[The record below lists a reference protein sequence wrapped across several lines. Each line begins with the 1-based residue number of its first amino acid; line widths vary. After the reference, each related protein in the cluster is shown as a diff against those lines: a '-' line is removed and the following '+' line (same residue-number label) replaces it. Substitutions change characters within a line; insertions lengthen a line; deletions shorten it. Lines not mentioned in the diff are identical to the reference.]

1 MGLLSGREQD
11 GSRAVGIGG
20 FVSVTPSFVDKKLA
34 GKAVL
39 LIVDLVK
46 ITISRF
52 EVTARSIEQGQ
63 VMRIGKGM
71 PRLSWP
77 VLSEHGRKFLA
88 RGKVKNC
95 FHTRK
100 LPSI

>member
-1 MGLLSGREQD
+1 
-11 GSRAVGIGG
+11 
-20 FVSVTPSFVDKKLA
+20 
-34 GKAVL
+34 
-39 LIVDLVK
+39 
-46 ITISRF
+46 
-52 EVTARSIEQGQ
+52 
-63 VMRIGKGM
+63 M